1 MAETICDSAVLKRAD
16 HIYFTCKDN
25 AVVLDRNY
33 FCTGRYRFEYYTD
46 YNILMK
52 DFVPESKAGIFE
64 IQPLTQ
70 DNAEI
75 YMKLHN
81 EAFLSTP
88 LSILTDEGEIE
99 RILANPHAEAGL
111 FVKAGMAYGTFEIE
125 YGDMPEISAVS
136 INPAA
141 QGHGYGRLA
150 LKTIEQHLQD
160 KGYANAKMFV
170 ASSNKRAYSLYLNSG
185 YILKE
190 QVSTWYTV
198 TIRSGLK

>member
-1 MAETICDSAVLKRAD
+1 MAETICDSAVLKGAG

-25 AVVLDRNY
+25 AVLLDRNY

-52 DFVPESKAGIFE
+52 DLVPEGKTGIFE

-70 DNAEI
+70 DNAAI
-75 YMKLHN
+75 YMELHN

-88 LSILTDEGEIE
+88 LSILTDECEIE
-99 RILANPHAEAGL
+99 RILADPHAEAGL
-111 FVKAGMAYGTFEIE
+111 FVKDGMVYGTFEIE
-125 YGDMPEISAVS
+125 YGDIPEISAVS
-136 INPAA
+136 INPSV

-150 LKTIEQHLQD
+150 LKTIEQHLKD

-170 ASSNKRAYSLYLNSG
+170 SSSNKRAYSLYLNSG
-185 YILKE
+185 YALKE
-190 QVSTWYTV
+190 QVSTWYAV
-198 TIRSGLK
+198 TIPDGC